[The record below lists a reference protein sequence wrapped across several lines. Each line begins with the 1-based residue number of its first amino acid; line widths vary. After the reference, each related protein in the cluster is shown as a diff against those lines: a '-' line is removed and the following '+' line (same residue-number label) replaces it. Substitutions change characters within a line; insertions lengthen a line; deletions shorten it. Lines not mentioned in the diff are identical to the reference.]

1 MGELFEQIMAGEYDY
16 PEEYWDEVSD
26 EGKNFKEI
34 LNFQKKKKKSQQVLL
49 KLFYS
54 NISKRFYR

>member
-34 LNFQKKKKKSQQVLL
+34 LNFQKKKKNHNKS
-49 KLFYS
+49 Y
-54 NISKRFYR
+54 

>member
-34 LNFQKKKKKSQQVLL
+34 LNFQKKKKITTSLIKTLL
-49 KLFYS
+49 F
-54 NISKRFYR
+54 